1 MALKRMA
8 VEIGMGTDLHG
19 QNYTKAAERA
29 LRDALWHNSLSV
41 APAFGFDRNAMVV
54 EVTIAVA
61 EPDKVDAEQVQK
73 VLPYGKS
80 TVKVVKGGLDI
91 PHPVSGDTT
100 VVASVIAAVYLDF
113 PDLTEPSANAGA
125 QS

>member
-1 MALKRMA
+1 MTLKRMA

-19 QNYTKAAERA
+19 KNYTKAAERA

-41 APAFGFDRNAMVV
+41 APAFGFDRNSMVV
-54 EVTIAVA
+54 EVTVAVA
-61 EPDKVDAEQVQK
+61 EPDQVDTEVIQQ

-80 TVKVVKGGLDI
+80 TVKVVKGGLNVE
-91 PHPVSGDTT
+91 HPSNDDPT

-113 PDLTEPSANAGA
+113 PDQTDQSGGA
-125 QS
+125 A